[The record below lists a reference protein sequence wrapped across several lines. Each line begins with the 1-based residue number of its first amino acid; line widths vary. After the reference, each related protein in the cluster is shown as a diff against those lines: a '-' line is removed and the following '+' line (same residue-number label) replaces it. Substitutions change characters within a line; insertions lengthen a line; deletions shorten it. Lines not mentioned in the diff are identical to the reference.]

1 MTNFDRPLTDAAAPE
16 PSPESAPTGRTS
28 RGTFAPGNAHAL
40 RHGLYSRQMRE
51 ALLPEQAEARAV
63 LAEQRKAIEDDLG
76 GNEALSALTR
86 DLIGRYVELRLVAD
100 FLGHQLATVGPLTGK
115 GRQRAALTAYLA
127 VIDRLNRLA
136 LSLGLERKA
145 KRVPSLAEVLDER
158 R

>member
-1 MTNFDRPLTDAAAPE
+1 MTDHPSG
-16 PSPESAPTGRTS
+16 PSPEPPTAGR
-28 RGTFAPGNAHAL
+28 RANGTFAPGNATAL

-51 ALLPEQAEARAV
+51 ALLPEQAEARAAI
-63 LAEQRKAIEDDLG
+63 AEQRRAIEDDLG

-145 KRVPSLAEVLDER
+145 KRVDTIADIVREHAEPK
-158 R
+158 